1 MTPSHF
7 RMLRLKIVIMT
18 LCFSL
23 IPLFMLG
30 GTIHYQF
37 SESHNRHIIEG
48 LRTMVQ
54 NRAGSIDLFFDER
67 IAQLITVA
75 RTNSFDRLK
84 EEDRLSKIFSI
95 MQSRS
100 KSFIDIGL
108 IDDQGNHVAY
118 VGPFYKEL
126 KGVNYAHED
135 WFLAAMSSGVY
146 VSDVFLGFRKVPH
159 FIIAVTGSD
168 GGRTWILRATINSEI
183 IDDIVKAGQGG
194 KKGDAFIINSRNV
207 LQTAPRFSG
216 ELLGRPET
224 PDFSF
229 TIGTMVE
236 QLDYKGQEK
245 LYAATPIKN
254 MKWVLVITADPREQ
268 MAPLFT
274 ARYLAGL
281 ILASGILLVVVG
293 TILTTRS
300 MINELIRIER
310 DKATSD
316 DLLVQSSKMAALG
329 KMAAGVAHEI
339 NNPLQIIGDQAG
351 WMKDLLEDEDMA
363 SNPHFHEFED
373 SIRKIERHV
382 ERCRTITHRLLRF
395 GRRMEPTQ
403 EMVDINQVLTETIS
417 FLENEA
423 HYRDIRIQTAYD
435 SDLPKI
441 TTDQAQLQ
449 QVFLNILDNAL
460 DAIGKSGSIFVTT
473 SYHSG
478 TERELVIE
486 ISDTGQGIPKEVL
499 GKIFDPF
506 FTTKKA
512 NEGTGLGLSIS
523 YSILEK
529 LGGHIAV
536 SSREGMGSTFTIRL
550 PAV

>member
-1 MTPSHF
+1 MTPKLF
-7 RMLRLKIVIMT
+7 RTLRVKIVAMT

-30 GTIHYQF
+30 ATIYYQF
-37 SESHNRHIIEG
+37 SDSHKRHIVDN

-54 NRAGSIDLFFDER
+54 NRASSIELFFDER

-84 EEDRLSKIFSI
+84 DEETLNKIFSI

-135 WFLAAMSSGVY
+135 WFLAVMSSGVY
-146 VSDVFLGFRKVPH
+146 VSDVFLGFRRIPH
-159 FIIAVTGSD
+159 FIIAVTGVN
-168 GGRTWILRATINSEI
+168 GGKTWILRATINSEI
-183 IDDIVKAGQGG
+183 IDQIVKTGQGG
-194 KKGDAFIINSRNV
+194 KKGDTFIINARNV
-207 LQTAPRFSG
+207 LQTPPRYSG
-216 ELLGRPET
+216 ELLGHPDT

-229 TIGTMVE
+229 SVGTVVE
-236 QLDYKGQEK
+236 QIDYKGQEG
-245 LYAATPIKN
+245 LYASTPIKN
-254 MKWVLVITADPREQ
+254 MKWVLVIRADPQEQ

-274 ARYLAGL
+274 ARYVAGL
-281 ILASGILLVVVG
+281 ILASGILLVITG
-293 TILTTRS
+293 TVLTTRS
-300 MINELIRIER
+300 MINELIRIDRE
-310 DKATSD
+310 KATSD

-351 WMKDLLEDEDMA
+351 WMKDLLDEEDVTN
-363 SNPHFHEFED
+363 SPHLQEFQE

-403 EMVDINQVLTETIS
+403 EMVDINQVLTETIG

-435 SDLPKI
+435 GGLPKI
-441 TTDQAQLQ
+441 TTDQTQLQ
-449 QVFLNILDNAL
+449 QVFLNIIDNAL
-460 DAIGKSGSIFVTT
+460 DAIGKSGSIFITT
-473 SYHSG
+473 TYHSG
-478 TERELVIE
+478 ARGEVVIE
-486 ISDTGQGIPKEVL
+486 ISDTGPGIPKEVL
-499 GKIFDPF
+499 GRIFDPF
-506 FTTKKA
+506 FTTKKSG
-512 NEGTGLGLSIS
+512 EGTGLGLSIS
-523 YSILEK
+523 YSIIEK
-529 LGGHIAV
+529 LGGQIGV
-536 SSREGMGSTFTIRL
+536 SSRLGVGTTFTIRL
-550 PAV
+550 PAL

>member
-1 MTPSHF
+1 MTPKHF
-7 RMLRLKIVIMT
+7 RMLRLKIVAMT

-54 NRAGSIDLFFDER
+54 NRAGSIELFFDER

-84 EEDRLSKIFSI
+84 EEERLNKIFSI

-135 WFLAAMSSGVY
+135 WFLAVMSSGVY

-159 FIIAVTGSD
+159 FIIAVTGTD
-168 GGRTWILRATINSEI
+168 GGKTWILRATINSEI

-194 KKGDAFIINSRNV
+194 KKGDAFIINARNV

-216 ELLGRPET
+216 DLLGHPKT

-229 TIGTMVE
+229 TIGTLVE
-236 QLDYKGQEK
+236 QLDYEGEEK
-245 LYAATPIKN
+245 LFAATPIKN

-274 ARYLAGL
+274 ARYLAAL
-281 ILASGILLVVVG
+281 MLAAGILLVAAG

-300 MINELIRIER
+300 MINELVRVER

-316 DLLVQSSKMAALG
+316 DLLMQSTKMAALG

-351 WMKDLLEDEDMA
+351 WMKDLLEEEDIAA
-363 SNPHFHEFED
+363 SPHFQEYQD
-373 SIRKIERHV
+373 AIRKIERHV

-478 TERELVIE
+478 SQREVVIE
-486 ISDTGQGIPKEVL
+486 ISDTGPGIPKEVL

-536 SSREGMGSTFTIRL
+536 SSRQGMGSTFTIRL